1 MENKRI
7 TKIFENICKEL
18 GKGSFQYYSTVVKT
32 HYLQLTGVR
41 ILTVFLIHS
50 DEIGPDASKVPMYI
64 IRTEP
69 EGELPTEE
77 LITISYEDIENYISL
92 LSSIMI
98 NLKNIVKEISDVFGD
113 PLYVAND
120 YPDQITLVY
129 SSMVLF
135 ELKRESSDIIEYT
148 IIYLGTGEYKMKKI
162 KTTTEKVILDSI
174 LNSVAEGL

>member
-41 ILTVFLIHS
+41 IPTVFLIHS

-64 IRTEP
+64 IRAES

-77 LITISYEDIENYISL
+77 LITISYEDIENYI
-92 LSSIMI
+92 
-98 NLKNIVKEISDVFGD
+98 
-113 PLYVAND
+113 YC
-120 YPDQITLVY
+120 
-129 SSMVLF
+129 
-135 ELKRESSDIIEYT
+135 
-148 IIYLGTGEYKMKKI
+148 YLAA
-162 KTTTEKVILDSI
+162 LW
-174 LNSVAEGL
+174 

>member
-7 TKIFENICKEL
+7 TKIFENICKKL

-41 ILTVFLIHS
+41 IPTVFLIHS

-77 LITISYEDIENYISL
+77 LITISYEDIENYI
-92 LSSIMI
+92 
-98 NLKNIVKEISDVFGD
+98 
-113 PLYVAND
+113 Y
-120 YPDQITLVY
+120 
-129 SSMVLF
+129 
-135 ELKRESSDIIEYT
+135 R
-148 IIYLGTGEYKMKKI
+148 YLAA
-162 KTTTEKVILDSI
+162 LW
-174 LNSVAEGL
+174 